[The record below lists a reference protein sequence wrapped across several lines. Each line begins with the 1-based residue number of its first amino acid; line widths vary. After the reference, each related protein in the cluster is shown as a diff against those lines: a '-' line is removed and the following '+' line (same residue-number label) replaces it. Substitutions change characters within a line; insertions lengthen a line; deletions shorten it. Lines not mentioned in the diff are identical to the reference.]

1 MITITIY
8 EPSSGL
14 ILGVYS
20 GPESSVDANV
30 PDGCRYLIGSYSSLL
45 YEVRDGAPER
55 KSVAILAQNEVQM
68 AWDDLRSRRDAML
81 SACDW
86 TQVPDAPVD
95 HAAWAAYRQQLRD
108 LPSVVDDPLN
118 VLWPETPR

>member
-1 MITITIY
+1 MKYAFYKKLSGEIVSIVQASQPPQSIEDDFAY
-8 EPSSGL
+8 ADLPDDAVQSAYHVVGGVAVLKPS
-14 ILGVYS
+14 
-20 GPESSVDANV
+20 ED
-30 PDGCRYLIGSYSSLL
+30 
-45 YEVRDGAPER
+45 VRQAEIAR
-55 KSVAILAQNEVQM
+55 
-68 AWDDLRSRRDAML
+68 AWVMLRRRRDAML